1 MQASCV
7 LVGALAGTVWSA
19 AFTLARSPT
28 CIRTCV
34 WTCFILL
41 NYPSMARRACS
52 RCQKV
57 YEADKD
63 KDKDKDA

>member
-19 AFTLARSPT
+19 AFTLVRSPT

-63 KDKDKDA
+63 KDKDA